1 MRDSVCFLLNSNF
14 DLSFCEKRPCDRC
27 PQQIFAFV
35 HRAGS
40 DERPEVLSYEF
51 VPKVLDVALGCATAD
66 SLFFQPVEFIILADV
81 PGHGNDF
88 TAIVF
93 LEPRND
99 DRRIQAARIR
109 QNDLLHLLIHNRSPQ
124 HSRELLFPL
133 ATGWQPAER
142 RRNNRIR

>member
-1 MRDSVCFLLNSNF
+1 DIPFAPRRDDLQLRCEGFVCELESYLIVAFTRTSMRDSVCFLLNCNF

-27 PQQIFAFV
+27 PQQILAFV

-40 DERPEVLSYEF
+40 DKRPEVLSYEF
-51 VPKVLDVALGCATAD
+51 VPKVLDVALGRATAN
-66 SLFFQPVEFIILADV
+66 SLFFQPLELIILADV

-109 QNDLLHLLIHNRSPQ
+109 QN
-124 HSRELLFPL
+124 
-133 ATGWQPAER
+133 
-142 RRNNRIR
+142 